1 MPASTY
7 LGNMLL
13 DSILRGQA
21 FTLPTSVF
29 VALHTA
35 DPTVAGLNEV
45 TLGNWP
51 SYVRLEADQGTTIDQ
66 GWSAASAK
74 STQNAKI
81 LLYPVQDGASDVIVT
96 HFSVWDANTGG
107 NMLVYGSL
115 SASKTISVGDQVQF
129 IAGAITSTVT

>member
-35 DPTVAGLNEV
+35 DPTVAGINEV
-45 TLGNWP
+45 TLAAWP
-51 SYVRLEADQGTTIDQ
+51 AYVRVDADQGATIDT
-66 GWSAASAK
+66 GWSVPAAK
-74 STQNAKI
+74 STANAKV
-81 LLYPVQDGASDVIVT
+81 LLYPIHDGGANITIT
-96 HFSVWDANTGG
+96 HFSVWDAATGG
-107 NMLVYGSL
+107 NMLVYGAL
-115 SASKTISVGDQVQF
+115 TAAKTISPADQIQWN
-129 IAGAITSTVT
+129 AGTITATVT